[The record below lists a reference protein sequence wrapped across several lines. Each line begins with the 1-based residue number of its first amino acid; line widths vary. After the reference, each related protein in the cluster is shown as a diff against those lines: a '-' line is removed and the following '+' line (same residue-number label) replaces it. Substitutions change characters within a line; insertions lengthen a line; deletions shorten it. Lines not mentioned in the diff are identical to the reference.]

1 MALGHVTRRDGEP
14 LASGD
19 PEARFYRDCRLFLLN
34 ACVRISEWRE
44 KRRPDRARD
53 SQAAGSSHQARSKD
67 HQECEHVL
75 LPTSTE
81 HYAFGRSR
89 NVFELRLLYAHR
101 CNPVEVSEDAEDLVC
116 STGTSVQTHT
126 NGDFA
131 FPEGIQ
137 THIKGAVL
145 RIAKSLLFIFSS
157 VSVRARALASSARGE
172 DRGTPR
178 IIGSGG

>member
-1 MALGHVTRRDGEP
+1 M
-14 LASGD
+14 
-19 PEARFYRDCRLFLLN
+19 
-34 ACVRISEWRE
+34 
-44 KRRPDRARD
+44 
-53 SQAAGSSHQARSKD
+53 
-67 HQECEHVL
+67 
-75 LPTSTE
+75 PTSTD

-101 CNPVEVSEDAEDLVC
+101 CNPAEVSSEDAEDLVC

-145 RIAKSLLFIFSS
+145 RIAKGLLFIISS
-157 VSVRARALASSARGE
+157 VSVRARALASSSRGE
-172 DRGTPR
+172 DRRTAR